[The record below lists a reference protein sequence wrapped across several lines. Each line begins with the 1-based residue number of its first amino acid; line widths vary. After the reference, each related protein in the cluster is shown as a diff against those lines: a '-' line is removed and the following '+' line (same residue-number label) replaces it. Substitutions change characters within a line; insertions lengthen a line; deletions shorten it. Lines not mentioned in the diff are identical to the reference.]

1 MDILYTLKHQMAASA
16 RSAVLHQYF
25 LTDQVLS
32 FPTATELD
40 CQNWKGTE
48 IWMFFDNAHT

>member
-32 FPTATELD
+32 FPIATELD

-48 IWMFFDNAHT
+48 IWMFFDDAHT